1 MNGVAIVLVTRPG
14 AASRRVAGM
23 TVLARVVRTA
33 ASTAREVVVT
43 GRDPAVMSALGD
55 GCGARF
61 EPFEQLSAS
70 LSDVDAPAT
79 LWLGHH
85 VYDRR
90 VAAALQEHAP
100 APGADDTSVGQAL
113 LLTRTGAAALVVGA
127 VDPEVALSAAVAAS
141 PQLRQPLPSEVA
153 SVDVSS
159 EAGVSAATAALW
171 QSCRKPI
178 DGYVSRHLNRHISLA
193 ISRRIVD
200 TSITPNHVSAFC
212 IALGVL
218 SGVLAAQGGYACLVA
233 GAALFKLNSII
244 DGVDGE
250 LARVRWAY
258 SKLGE
263 FLDSV
268 GDNVANFS
276 FFGGVAWASLH
287 AGENGLATAGF
298 VGLSLWAVYLVFLYT
313 RLSGSGRGDVM
324 LVRTSLDGMQSPLV
338 RGLLS
343 LGRKLLRRDSFVM
356 VSFMAAVLG
365 YAPYL
370 SLMILAGGSTVF
382 AYTLLHF
389 AARWLRPV
397 GAVEVD
403 SR

>member
-1 MNGVAIVLVTRPG
+1 MSGRAIVLVTRPE

-23 TVLARVVRTA
+23 SLLERVLRTA
-33 ASTAREVVVT
+33 ASTGSEVVVT
-43 GRDPAVMSALGD
+43 GRDPGVLPTLGNGSGVCFVAPD
-55 GCGARF
+55 RLAAT
-61 EPFEQLSAS
+61 LSE
-70 LSDVDAPAT
+70 DDRPAT

-90 VAAALQEHAP
+90 VAALLQEHA
-100 APGADDTSVGQAL
+100 AGRSSASLGHAL
-113 LLTRTGAAALVVGA
+113 LHTRSDVAAAVIA
-127 VDPEVALSAAVAAS
+127 AADPEAALSAAVAAA
-141 PQLRQPLPSEVA
+141 PQLAQPLALDVPSIDA
-153 SVDVSS
+153 SSD
-159 EAGVSAATAALW
+159 AGAADATAALW

-178 DGYVSRHLNRHISLA
+178 DGYVSRHLNRYISLA

-200 TSITPNHVSAFC
+200 TPITPNHVSAFC

-218 SGVLAAQGGYACLVA
+218 SGVLAAQGGYAYLVA
-233 GAALFKLNSII
+233 GATLFKLNSII

-276 FFGGVAWASLH
+276 FFGGVAAASWG
-287 AGENGLATAGF
+287 AGQTGLATAGF

-324 LVRTSLDGMQSPLV
+324 LVRTSLDDMRSPLV
-338 RGLLS
+338 RGLVA

-382 AYTLLHF
+382 AYTMLHF

-397 GAVEVD
+397 GALEVD

>member
-1 MNGVAIVLVTRPG
+1 VNGRAIVLLTRPE
-14 AASRRVAGM
+14 AASNRVAGM
-23 TVLARVVRTA
+23 SLIERVLRTA
-33 ASTAREVVVT
+33 SSTGSEVVVT
-43 GRDPAVMSALGD
+43 GHDPSAMSALGD
-55 GCGARF
+55 RSGVRF
-61 EPFEQLSAS
+61 EAPDRLLATLSED
-70 LSDVDAPAT
+70 DVPAT

-90 VAAALQEHAP
+90 VAAALQEHA
-100 APGADDTSVGQAL
+100 AGRDSAGLGQAL
-113 LLTRTGAAALVVGA
+113 LLTRNDVAAGVISAADPEAALY
-127 VDPEVALSAAVAAS
+127 AAVAAA
-141 PQLRQPLPSEVA
+141 PQLPQRLAPAAA
-153 SVDVSS
+153 SIDASS
-159 EAGVSAATAALW
+159 DAGAIAAAAALW

-178 DGYVSRHLNRHISLA
+178 DGYVSRHLNRHVSLA

-200 TSITPNHVSAFC
+200 TSITPNHVSALC
-212 IALGVL
+212 IALGIL
-218 SGVLAAQGGYACLVA
+218 SGVIAAQGGYACLVA
-233 GAALFKLNSII
+233 GATLFKLNSIL

-263 FLDSV
+263 LLDSA

-276 FFGGVAWASLH
+276 FFGGVAVASLR
-287 AGENGLATAGF
+287 AGQHGLATAGL
-298 VGLSLWAVYLVFLYT
+298 VGLSLWAVYLVFLYS

-324 LVRTSLDGMQSPLV
+324 LVRTSLDGMRSPLV
-338 RGLLS
+338 HGLLA

-365 YAPYL
+365 HAPYL

-382 AYTLLHF
+382 AFTVLHF

-397 GAVEVD
+397 GALEVD

>member
-1 MNGVAIVLVTRPG
+1 VLLTRPE

-23 TVLARVVRTA
+23 SLLERVLRTA
-33 ASTAREVVVT
+33 SSTGSEVIVT
-43 GRDPAVMSALGD
+43 GRDPGPLSALGA
-55 GCGARF
+55 GMSARF
-61 EPFEQLSAS
+61 EAPARLLATLCE
-70 LSDVDAPAT
+70 DDAPAT
-79 LWLGHH
+79 LWLAHH
-85 VYDRR
+85 AYDRR
-90 VAAALQEHAP
+90 VAATLQEQA
-100 APGADDTSVGQAL
+100 ASRDTAGMGTAL
-113 LLTRTGAAALVVGA
+113 LLARNDVAAAVIGA
-127 VDPEVALSAAVAAS
+127 EDPEAALHAAVAAAT
-141 PQLRQPLPSEVA
+141 QLPRLLPPAAA
-153 SVDVSS
+153 SIDASS
-159 EAGVSAATAALW
+159 DAGASTAAAALW
-171 QSCRKPI
+171 QSCRKPV

-200 TSITPNHVSAFC
+200 TPITPNHVSALC

-218 SGVLAAQGGYACLVA
+218 SGVLAAQGGYAYLVA
-233 GAALFKLNSII
+233 GATLFKLNSIL

-276 FFGGVAWASLH
+276 FFGGVAVASLG
-287 AGENGLATAGF
+287 AGQHGLATAGF

-324 LVRTSLDGMQSPLV
+324 LVRTSLDGMRSPLV
-338 RGLLS
+338 HGLLA
-343 LGRKLLRRDSFVM
+343 LGRKVLRRDSFVM
-356 VSFMAAVLG
+356 VSFTAAALG

-382 AYTLLHF
+382 ALAVLHF

-397 GAVEVD
+397 GALEVD